1 MKQRLQDDLKA
12 AMKSRDERRT
22 MTLRGVLAEI
32 TRIEKDVCREA
43 NENEIAQVLKRER
56 ARREEALE
64 FARKANRADLIALN
78 ETDARVLDAYIPAG
92 LGADDLKAAI
102 AEQIG
107 AGTNQMGPLMK
118 ALREKFGARLDGKMA
133 SELVKEALAR
143 ATQ

>member
-12 AMKSRDERRT
+12 AMKNRDERRT

-32 TRIEKDVCREA
+32 SRIEKDVCREA
-43 NENEIAQVLKRER
+43 NETEIAQVLKRER

-64 FARKANRADLIALN
+64 FARKANRADLIELN

-92 LGADDLKAAI
+92 LNAAEMKAAI
-102 AEQIG
+102 DEQMV
-107 AGTNQMGPLMK
+107 AGINQMGPLMK

-133 SELVKEALAR
+133 SELVKEALTR
-143 ATQ
+143 ATR

>member
-12 AMKSRDERRT
+12 AMKNRDERRT

-32 TRIEKDVCREA
+32 SRIEKDVCREA

-78 ETDARVLDAYIPAG
+78 ETDAHVLDAYIPAG
-92 LGADDLKAAI
+92 LGRDEMKAAI
-102 AEQIG
+102 DEQVA
-107 AGTNQMGPLMK
+107 AGINQMGPLMK
-118 ALREKFGARLDGKMA
+118 ALREKFGARMDGKMA
-133 SELVKEALAR
+133 SELVKEALTR
-143 ATQ
+143 ATR

>member
-12 AMKSRDERRT
+12 AMKNRDERRT

-32 TRIEKDVCREA
+32 SRIEKDVCREA
-43 NENEIAQVLKRER
+43 NETEIAQVLKRER

-92 LGADDLKAAI
+92 LSAAEMKAAI
-102 AEQIG
+102 DEQMA
-107 AGTNQMGPLMK
+107 AGINQMGPLMK

-133 SELVKEALAR
+133 SELVKEALTR
-143 ATQ
+143 ATR

>member
-22 MTLRGVLAEI
+22 MSLRGVLAEI

-78 ETDARVLDAYIPAG
+78 EADARVLDGYIPAG
-92 LGADDLKAAI
+92 LSAEEMKAAI
-102 AEQIG
+102 DEQIA

-133 SELVKEALAR
+133 SELVKEALTR
-143 ATQ
+143 ATR

>member
-12 AMKSRDERRT
+12 AMKNRDERRT

-32 TRIEKDVCREA
+32 SRIEKDVCREA
-43 NENEIAQVLKRER
+43 NETEIAQVLKRER

-64 FARKANRADLIALN
+64 FARKANRADLIGLN

-92 LGADDLKAAI
+92 LNAAEMKAAI
-102 AEQIG
+102 DEQMV
-107 AGTNQMGPLMK
+107 AGINQMGPLMK

-133 SELVKEALAR
+133 SELVKEALTR
-143 ATQ
+143 ATR

>member
-22 MTLRGVLAEI
+22 MSLRGVLAEI

-78 ETDARVLDAYIPAG
+78 EADARVLDGYIPAG
-92 LGADDLKAAI
+92 LSAEEMKAAI
-102 AEQIG
+102 DEQIA

-143 ATQ
+143 AKR

>member
-12 AMKSRDERRT
+12 AMKNRDERRT

-32 TRIEKDVCREA
+32 SRVEKDVCREA
-43 NENEIAQVLKRER
+43 NEIEIAQVLKRER

-92 LGADDLKAAI
+92 LSADEVKAAVDAQI
-102 AEQIG
+102 A
-107 AGTNQMGPLMK
+107 AGTNQIGLLMK

-133 SELVKEALAR
+133 SELVKEALTR
-143 ATQ
+143 ATR

>member
-12 AMKSRDERRT
+12 AMKNRDERRT

-32 TRIEKDVCREA
+32 SRIEKDVCREA

-92 LGADDLKAAI
+92 LGRDEMKAAI
-102 AEQIG
+102 DEQVA
-107 AGTNQMGPLMK
+107 AGINQMGPLMK

-133 SELVKEALAR
+133 SELVKEALTR
-143 ATQ
+143 ATR